1 MQLRPRL
8 LLYLWQMTH
17 GVLSSLPS
25 QLPRK
30 RKGSRTKER
39 AGRTSLKEPKE
50 MERVMLLVALPS
62 ARTESVTL
70 SDYTL
75 HWQAGPNRRYQSISS
90 VTCCGAR
97 SQTAGASPGAQGQI
111 PEM

>member
-1 MQLRPRL
+1 
-8 LLYLWQMTH
+8 MTH

-39 AGRTSLKEPKE
+39 AGKTSLKEPKE
-50 MERVMLLVALPS
+50 MERVMLLVSLPS

-75 HWQAGPNRRYQSISS
+75 DWQAGP
-90 VTCCGAR
+90 G
-97 SQTAGASPGAQGQI
+97 SPGLSENEDTNPSLVLPVVGHAPRLLVLLQG
-111 PEM
+111 PRVRSLRCRKETV